1 MARDMIIE
9 VTTNG
14 GFPDHLHHYHPHS
27 LQQQQ
32 QMILGESSGD
42 DPEVKAPKKRAEI
55 WVQDETRSLIGFRKE
70 MDGRFNTSKSNKHLW
85 EKISAMMRKKGFDRS
100 PTMCTDKWRN
110 LLKEF
115 KKAKHPDRGSG
126 SVKMCYYKEIEEIL
140 RERTK
145 KSYKSPTPPP
155 KLDSFMH
162 FSDKGLCFEDT
173 SITFGPLE
181 VTVSIALQ
189 AQHTTCSHP
198 GLVLPIVKQHHSN
211 DIRWKMFSL
220 TS

>member
-1 MARDMIIE
+1 
-9 VTTNG
+9 
-14 GFPDHLHHYHPHS
+14 
-27 LQQQQ
+27 
-32 QMILGESSGD
+32 
-42 DPEVKAPKKRAEI
+42 
-55 WVQDETRSLIGFRKE
+55 

-140 RERTK
+140 RGRTK
-145 KSYKSPTPPP
+145 ESYKAPTPPP

-162 FSDKGLCFEDT
+162 FSDKASGRPALNLERGLDYDGHPLAIITANAVAASGVPPWNWRETPGNGGDRLPYGGRVITVKYGDYTQRIGIDGTTEAIREAIKSAFRLRTKRAFWLEDEDHIIR
-173 SITFGPLE
+173 SLDREMPLGNYTLHLDE
-181 VTVSIALQ
+181 
-189 AQHTTCSHP
+189 
-198 GLVLPIVKQHHSN
+198 
-211 DIRWKMFSL
+211 
-220 TS
+220 

>member
-1 MARDMIIE
+1 
-9 VTTNG
+9 
-14 GFPDHLHHYHPHS
+14 
-27 LQQQQ
+27 
-32 QMILGESSGD
+32 
-42 DPEVKAPKKRAEI
+42 
-55 WVQDETRSLIGFRKE
+55 

-181 VTVSIALQ
+181 ASGRPALNIEQGLDYDGHPLAITTASGVPPWNWRETPGNVTVSIALQ